1 MNDRMR
7 QQRVLERKRALRRK
21 RRKQQIIRRMLL
33 AAVATVLVLTAA
45 IKILSGPRKGERT
58 AQLGQVVNP
67 GQAYSTSTMSEGTY
81 SQLGKKQRNEVCI
94 VLDAGHGGKDS
105 GTLWK
110 SVYEKDINLTIVEK
124 LEALLKEA
132 GYQVIMTRSDDS
144 RIVLKD
150 RVKAAQDNQ
159 ADIFVSVHQNA
170 LENDTVTNGIE
181 TYCSKQANIQ
191 SPSLAEAI
199 HSALLG
205 KTGARNL
212 GVKTDSDFYVVENTT
227 MPSCLVETGFLTEAS
242 EREKLLDDGY
252 QTKIAEGIAEGIEQF
267 LEEFVLAG

>member
-1 MNDRMR
+1 MDDRMR
-7 QQRVLERKRALRRK
+7 ERRALERRRALRR
-21 RRKQQIIRRMLL
+21 RRRRQQIIRRVSLL
-33 AAVATVLVLTAA
+33 IVAVVLTLTAS
-45 IKILSGPRKGERT
+45 IKILSNSGNNRRA
-58 AQLGQVVNP
+58 AQAGQLVSQKETYGDP
-67 GQAYSTSTMSEGTY
+67 QMSE
-81 SQLGKKQRNEVCI
+81 SAHSSLGKKQRNEVRI

-110 SVYEKDINLTIVEK
+110 SVYEKDINLAITRK
-124 LEALLKEA
+124 LETLLKEE
-132 GYQVIMTRSDDS
+132 GFQVIMTRSDDS
-144 RIVLKD
+144 RMVLKD
-150 RVKAAQDNQ
+150 RIKVAEDNQ

-170 LENDTVTNGIE
+170 LEKDTVTNGIE

-252 QTKIAEGIAEGIEQF
+252 QTKIAQGIAEGILEF
-267 LEEFVLAG
+267 LEEFVLA